1 MKQVYYD
8 YDVYPKVFLGDR
20 EKTVTVQPLGIR
32 TAFATDRTYTVEV
45 LKVNQG
51 NARVWPERSGRST
64 LSVTPDEDG

>member
-32 TAFATDRTYTVEV
+32 TAFASDRTYTVEV
-45 LKVNQG
+45 LNLRATDRCYLSLFLRSQ
-51 NARVWPERSGRST
+51 VWA
-64 LSVTPDEDG
+64 